1 MHCFQYCCSHLTFY
15 TFAGKG
21 LAGLKKLK
29 TLRIDCNQLLKIETP
44 ELSQCVQLT
53 SIDIS
58 YNMLDSLTV
67 STLNPFSFSVT
78 SLPKSLNFI

>member
-1 MHCFQYCCSHLTFY
+1 MLKFCCKHVICRRSGFFSIKSLQQLSRT
-15 TFAGKG
+15 GKG

-53 SIDIS
+53 SLDIS
-58 YNMLDSLTV
+58 YNMLDSLAV
-67 STLNPFSFSVT
+67 SA
-78 SLPKSLNFI
+78 